1 MSEEVKQ
8 EGEFKIKTPSKPKNL
23 GKSKDEVI
31 KVTLSEPKQ
40 AETVDEVT
48 KVVIPSEEKTQEDA
62 NTKQEATDVASDQ
75 QTGVVQEVGEEV
87 PQGESAIQDEA
98 PVIQEITE
106 EEVQQEVKQVEQE
119 VKEAVRDNEVAGI
132 PLPENIE
139 KLVTFMNET
148 GGTLEDYVRLNADYS
163 NVDNNTLLREY
174 YKQTKP
180 YLEGDDINL
189 LLEDFSYDEELD
201 EEKDIRKKKLAYK
214 EEIAKARNFLEQT
227 KSKYYDEIKLRPG
240 VTQEQ
245 QKAMDFFNR
254 YNQEQD
260 VAVKQHEQ
268 FKTQTKQLF
277 AEDFKGFDFNLG
289 EKKFRYGVKDPV
301 KVAENQSNI
310 NNLLGKFLAEDGSV
324 KDPVGYHKAVYAAS
338 NADAIAQHFYE
349 QGRADAIKQ
358 VVDGSKNPST
368 APRQA
373 AQSEFKNGLKV
384 KVLNDNAL
392 SSSKLKI
399 KKLGFNN

>member
-1 MSEEVKQ
+1 
-8 EGEFKIKTPSKPKNL
+8 
-23 GKSKDEVI
+23 
-31 KVTLSEPKQ
+31 
-40 AETVDEVT
+40 
-48 KVVIPSEEKTQEDA
+48 
-62 NTKQEATDVASDQ
+62 
-75 QTGVVQEVGEEV
+75 
-87 PQGESAIQDEA
+87 
-98 PVIQEITE
+98 
-106 EEVQQEVKQVEQE
+106 
-119 VKEAVRDNEVAGI
+119 
-132 PLPENIE
+132 
-139 KLVTFMNET
+139 
-148 GGTLEDYVRLNADYS
+148 
-163 NVDNNTLLREY
+163 
-174 YKQTKP
+174 
-180 YLEGDDINL
+180 
-189 LLEDFSYDEELD
+189 
-201 EEKDIRKKKLAYK
+201 
-214 EEIAKARNFLEQT
+214 
-227 KSKYYDEIKLRPG
+227 LRPG

-254 YNQEQD
+254 YNQEQE

>member
-40 AETVDEVT
+40 AETIDEVT

-62 NTKQEATDVASDQ
+62 DTKQEATDVASDQ

-87 PQGESAIQDEA
+87 PQGESAVQDEA

>member
-8 EGEFKIKTPSKPKNL
+8 EGEFKIKAPSKPKNL
-23 GKSKDEVI
+23 GKNNDEVV

-48 KVVIPSEEKTQEDA
+48 KVVIPSEEKTQENAD
-62 NTKQEATDVASDQ
+62 TKQEATDVAEDQ
-75 QTGVVQEVGEEV
+75 QTGVVQEVDEEV
-87 PQGESAIQDEA
+87 PQGQPAVQDET

-119 VKEAVRDNEVAGI
+119 VKEAIRDNEVAGT

-163 NVDNNTLLREY
+163 SIDNNTLLREY

-180 YLEGDDINL
+180 YLEGDDISL

-201 EEKDIRKKKLAYK
+201 EEKDIRKKKLAFK
-214 EEIAKARNFLEQT
+214 EEVAKAKNFLEQT

-260 VAVKQHEQ
+260 AAAKQHEQ
-268 FKTQTKQLF
+268 FKAQTNKLF

-289 EKKFRYGVKDPV
+289 DKKFRYGVKDPV
-301 KVAENQSNI
+301 KVAENQSSI

-324 KDPVGYHKAVYAAS
+324 KDPVGYHKAIYAAS
-338 NADAIAQHFYE
+338 NADTIANHFYE

-373 AQSEFKNGLKV
+373 TQSDFKNGIKV

>member
-48 KVVIPSEEKTQEDA
+48 KVVIPSKEKTQEDA

-87 PQGESAIQDEA
+87 PQGESAVQDEA

-119 VKEAVRDNEVAGI
+119 VKEAIRDNEVAGI

-214 EEIAKARNFLEQT
+214 EEIAKAKNFLEQT

-254 YNQEQD
+254 YNQEQE

>member
-40 AETVDEVT
+40 AETIDEVT

-62 NTKQEATDVASDQ
+62 DTKQEATDVASDQ

-87 PQGESAIQDEA
+87 PQGESAVQDEA

-254 YNQEQD
+254 YNQEQE

-373 AQSEFKNGLKV
+373 AQSEFKNGIKV